1 VHLKEGNIMKIL
13 KKIAIGCFSAT
24 VLMAGSVHAEAIS
37 SDSVMQTQAA
47 HYNKQ
52 QLIDMVNRADVQSKL
67 VSLGVDSNQ
76 AIARING
83 MTDSEIAQ
91 LNDEINQA
99 PAGGVVGAVLT
110 VLAIIAILDLIGVTD
125 VYPFI
130 RPVNS

>member
-1 VHLKEGNIMKIL
+1 MKFL
-13 KKIAIGCFSAT
+13 KKMAIGCFSAT
-24 VLMAGSVHAEAIS
+24 VLMSGSAHAEAIS
-37 SDSVMQTQAA
+37 SDAVMQTQVAQ
-47 HYNKQ
+47 YNKT
-52 QLIDMVNRADVQSKL
+52 QLINMVNRSDVQSKL
-67 VSLGVDSNQ
+67 VSLGVDSND
-76 AIARING
+76 AIARINA

-110 VLAIIAILDLIGVTD
+110 VLAIVAILDLIGVTD

>member
-1 VHLKEGNIMKIL
+1 
-13 KKIAIGCFSAT
+13 
-24 VLMAGSVHAEAIS
+24 MAASSVFLLGTANVNAEAIS

>member
-1 VHLKEGNIMKIL
+1 MKFL

-24 VLMAGSVHAEAIS
+24 VFMSGSVHAEAIS

-47 HYNKQ
+47 YYNKQ

>member
-1 VHLKEGNIMKIL
+1 MKNFKYL
-13 KKIAIGCFSAT
+13 AIAASS
-24 VLMAGSVHAEAIS
+24 VLLLGTTNLNAEAIS
-37 SDSVMQTQAA
+37 SDSVMQTQAS

-52 QLIDMVNRADVQSKL
+52 QLIEMVNRADVQSKL

-99 PAGGVVGAVLT
+99 PAGGIVGAVLT
-110 VLAIIAILDLIGVTD
+110 VLAVIAILDLVGVTD

>member
-1 VHLKEGNIMKIL
+1 M
-13 KKIAIGCFSAT
+13 S
-24 VLMAGSVHAEAIS
+24 GSVHAEAIS

-47 HYNKQ
+47 YYNKQ